1 MIKLYN
7 TFKKNILDI
16 TSVIFFLFFI
26 LESWILDDIDN
37 LNCQESYTIFD
48 MQ

>member
-7 TFKKNILDI
+7 PSKRNILDI
-16 TSVIFFLFFI
+16 INAKFFSFFI
-26 LESWILDDIDN
+26 LESWILEDIHN